1 MTDQQMRD
9 ETMTIFLAG
18 YETTSV
24 ALTWALPLLL
34 HHPEY
39 LQKVQNEIDTVLGGQ
54 PVTFSTVGQLSY
66 TRMVL
71 QEVLRL
77 RPPASWL
84 PRVAVEDDEIAG
96 YRIPAGSMVVL
107 PIYMYHH
114 HPAFWEQP
122 TVFDPE
128 RFSPERS
135 AGRHAFA
142 WMPFGAGP
150 RLCIGRDF
158 AMLEGQMILATV
170 LQQFTLTALS
180 KEMPLPQ
187 LAATLKPRGKVL
199 VQCERRA

>member
-1 MTDQQMRD
+1 
-9 ETMTIFLAG
+9 
-18 YETTSV
+18 
-24 ALTWALPLLL
+24 
-34 HHPEY
+34 
-39 LQKVQNEIDTVLGGQ
+39 
-54 PVTFSTVGQLSY
+54 
-66 TRMVL
+66 
-71 QEVLRL
+71 
-77 RPPASWL
+77 
-84 PRVAVEDDEIAG
+84 
-96 YRIPAGSMVVL
+96 MVVL

-122 TVFDPE
+122 DAFDPE

-142 WMPFGAGP
+142 WIPFGAGP

-170 LQQFTLTALS
+170 LQQFRLTALS